1 MKTIDIILIIF
12 LGLVLLMVILL
23 PVVKHFNGKVCRVIF
38 RINDARESLDSKIKA
53 KYNLLIDMINY
64 SELNFNV
71 KSKTFIQIK
80 KLSGHFDF
88 NNDKLF
94 NKGYNEIIKI
104 VEDNESA
111 NEVKKLKSYLKKY
124 EDNELHIISLRTYYN
139 KYALIYNN
147 IIKKFPYS
155 IFSKIKGYKLTLLFE
170 GEELALDEE
179 NIIEV

>member
-1 MKTIDIILIIF
+1 
-12 LGLVLLMVILL
+12 MVILL

-147 IIKKFPYS
+147 IIDSHDKSS
-155 IFSKIKGYKLTLLFE
+155 ICLEHQSKTLYPHGFIKNDQLFISSLCVCLVIKLNDL
-170 GEELALDEE
+170 
-179 NIIEV
+179 